1 MQTRREWYDI
11 FKMLKEKNLQC
22 RTFYPER
29 LSFKYEEEEKNF
41 SDKQKRKKKKKKKF
55 INNKAAL

>member
-1 MQTRREWYDI
+1 
-11 FKMLKEKNLQC
+11 MLKEKNLQC
-22 RTFYPER
+22 RIFYPER

-41 SDKQKRKKKKKKKF
+41 SDKQKKKKKKKKKKF